1 MEPPASSC
9 MRNSQPT
16 STMLWECLRNHHPE
30 AGPAGPQLYPQA
42 PFSFHPKSDFGAYAD
57 FSTSCL
63 ATAPQSLPRE
73 DRVFDEHHPSFHH
86 STWHF
91 TTSEGR
97 RRLPAELALGSGEPE
112 NGSPRLVDSAVAT
125 REDYGLARNT
135 TREVEKKSCRRKKG
149 NSACKRKEQEQQK
162 DRNLQPKK
170 QRLVFTDLQRRTLI
184 AIFKENKRPSKEM
197 QMTISQQLG
206 LELNTVSN
214 FFMNARRRCM
224 HRWQEEP
231 GTNPGVPSSSTSTF
245 SKA

>member
-1 MEPPASSC
+1 M
-9 MRNSQPT
+9 T
-16 STMLWECLRNHHPE
+16 
-30 AGPAGPQLYPQA
+30 
-42 PFSFHPKSDFGAYAD
+42 
-57 FSTSCL
+57 
-63 ATAPQSLPRE
+63 QSLETLPCEERLRE
-73 DRVFDEHHPSFHH
+73 M
-86 STWHF
+86 
-91 TTSEGR
+91 GR
-97 RRLPAELALGSGEPE
+97 FSLEKRRLSGDMR
-112 NGSPRLVDSAVAT
+112 SL
-125 REDYGLARNT
+125 Y
-135 TREVEKKSCRRKKG
+135 KSLKVCRKEE
-149 NSACKRKEQEQQK
+149 ACKRKEQEQQK

-224 HRWQEEP
+224 NRWQEEP